1 MMNSI
6 QLHPAVDYSAGI
18 ALPLFLLL
26 PVAIALVCV
35 AYNYMNNEEHK
46 ASSLSA
52 LIVSAII
59 GVVLL
64 GTSIS
69 FIVKQTTQTNEIN
82 TYNMNEFSKYSMIIS
97 KDKDANNCAS
107 AFGDATC
114 KSDDIKDAI
123 ENPQPQTTLEFPA
136 VNEKTG
142 ASVNVRIIIGNDYKL
157 RLFTQQGSNDS
168 TWKIVEP
175 SDR

>member
-6 QLHPAVDYSAGI
+6 QLHPVVDYSAGI

-26 PVAIALVCV
+26 PAVIAFIFAACNH
-35 AYNYMNNEEHK
+35 ANNEKHK
-46 ASSLSA
+46 ALSLSM

-59 GVVLL
+59 VVALL

-69 FIVKQTTQTNEIN
+69 FIVKQTTQTNEVN

-97 KDKDANNCAS
+97 KDKDAKDCEYT
-107 AFGDATC
+107 TC
-114 KSDDIKDAI
+114 RSDEVKDVI

-142 ASVNVRIIIGNDYKL
+142 ASVNVRIIIGDDYKL
-157 RLFTQQGSNDS
+157 RLFTQQGSSDS
-168 TWKIVEP
+168 TWKIAEP
-175 SDR
+175 SGR

>member
-1 MMNSI
+1 MNSI
-6 QLHPAVDYSAGI
+6 QLHPVADYSMGI
-18 ALPLFLLL
+18 ALPLILLL
-26 PVAIALVCV
+26 PVLIVVLCA
-35 AYNYMNNEEHK
+35 AYNSNYEKHK
-46 ASSLSA
+46 ALCLST

-69 FIVKQTTQTNEIN
+69 FIVKQTTQTDEIN
-82 TYNMNEFSKYSMIIS
+82 AYNMSEFSKYSMIIS
-97 KDKDANNCAS
+97 KDKDAENCAS
-107 AFGDATC
+107 SFNTPC
-114 KSDDIKDAI
+114 KSDDVKDAI
-123 ENPQPQTTLEFPA
+123 NNPQRRTTLEFPA

-142 ASVNVRIIIGNDYKL
+142 GSVNVRIVIGDDYKL

-175 SDR
+175 SSK

>member
-1 MMNSI
+1 MNSI
-6 QLHPAVDYSAGI
+6 QLHPAVDYSASI

-26 PVAIALVCV
+26 PVLAALIF
-35 AYNYMNNEEHK
+35 AGYNHANNEEHK
-46 ASSLSA
+46 ALSLST

-64 GTSIS
+64 GTSTF
-69 FIVKQTTQTNEIN
+69 FIVKQTTQTDEVNA
-82 TYNMNEFSKYSMIIS
+82 YNMNEFSKYSMIIS
-97 KDKDANNCAS
+97 KDKDAKDCEYT
-107 AFGDATC
+107 TC

-123 ENPQPQTTLEFPA
+123 ENPRPQTTLEFPA

-142 ASVNVRIIIGNDYKL
+142 ASVNVRIIIGKDYKL
-157 RLFTQQGSNDS
+157 RLFTQQGSSDS

-175 SDR
+175 SGR